1 MSPAG
6 KVTVH
11 VFKIINRWG
20 HTRWKNIRTKMYGFL
35 WNNQK
40 KKLFKVLNFSR
51 IYSQDLLSLTKEI
64 NTFNLISAISFA
76 FSPMILKS
84 SCVMTLDMGMRMVLG
99 SSAPEFVILCA
110 PNSILYGVIESD
122 LFYTFFCLII
132 NKLTC
137 SKPLKESN
145 KNKNQT
151 ENNVQHLGPI
161 VSWWVCRRIYAYNYT
176 E

>member
-1 MSPAG
+1 MFSKLSTDEGIHAG
-6 KVTVH
+6 KISVLKCTG
-11 VFKIINRWG
+11 FCEI
-20 HTRWKNIRTKMYGFL
+20 TR
-35 WNNQK
+35 K

-110 PNSILYGVIESD
+110 PNSILYGEIESD

-132 NKLTC
+132 NKVNM
-137 SKPLKESN
+137 LK
-145 KNKNQT
+145 T
-151 ENNVQHLGPI
+151 F
-161 VSWWVCRRIYAYNYT
+161 
-176 E
+176 